1 MYTVPLLYPLKTSG
15 FLMFSGGIELEPC
28 TYQGVQNVRVF
39 LESLACFV
47 FMKHSLWDS
56 PFSILPTV
64 CEKLKDLT
72 EAKLTVLWWRSP
84 AYRNQPLVYTASQ
97 WTNFYFIYTFVMKE
111 LMCLKESQNTVI
123 NSGNSVT
130 SKNSLNVFKH
140 DIDFRQCGGRIENA
154 IET

>member
-1 MYTVPLLYPLKTSG
+1 
-15 FLMFSGGIELEPC
+15 
-28 TYQGVQNVRVF
+28 
-39 LESLACFV
+39 
-47 FMKHSLWDS
+47 
-56 PFSILPTV
+56 
-64 CEKLKDLT
+64 
-72 EAKLTVLWWRSP
+72 
-84 AYRNQPLVYTASQ
+84 
-97 WTNFYFIYTFVMKE
+97 MKE